1 MTKKYYLVFICLLI
15 VGSLGCSRNDDVKK
29 VNLSEKIDIKN
40 REQSSEE
47 VPIRIAVGGMT
58 TPRAGFVYYKQLLNY
73 IGEKLGKKVEFV
85 DREDYAAINNMLKN
99 REIDVAFVCGGPY
112 VDGYEEFGL
121 ELLVAP
127 QAYGG
132 TVYYS
137 YIIVPK
143 DSPVKSFKELHG
155 KTFAFSDPLSNSG
168 KLIPTYMLAQM
179 NEMPESFFKSFYY
192 THAHDKS
199 IKAVATGAVDGAAV
213 DSLIWEYENHTNPK
227 FTSKTKIIEKSPPHG
242 IPPVVIRHGIALEL
256 KERLR
261 QIFLNVHI
269 DAKGREILKGMMI
282 EKFVLIDNKAYDSI
296 REMKQWVDKQ
306 NGKQHRE

>member
-1 MTKKYYLVFICLLI
+1 LTKKYYLVLICLLI
-15 VGSLGCSRNDDVKK
+15 VGALGCSRNDDVKK
-29 VNLSEKIDIKN
+29 ISLSKKIDVKN
-40 REQSSEE
+40 NEQQSEE
-47 VPIRIAVGGMT
+47 SPIRIAVGGMT
-58 TPRAGFVYYKQLLNY
+58 TPREGFVYYKQLLNY
-73 IGEKLGKKVEFV
+73 IGEKLGRKVEFI

-121 ELLVAP
+121 ELLAAP
-127 QAYGG
+127 VAYGE

-143 DSPVKSFKELHG
+143 NSSVKSFKELRG
-155 KTFAFSDPLSNSG
+155 KTFAFTDPLSNSG
-168 KLIPTYMLAQM
+168 KLIPTYMLTQM
-179 NEMPESFFKSFYY
+179 NETPDSFFKSFYY
-192 THAHDKS
+192 SHAHDKS
-199 IKAVATGAVDGAAV
+199 IKAVAAGAVDGAAV

-242 IPPVVIRHGIALEL
+242 IPPVVIRHGIDLEL

-261 QIFLNVHI
+261 QIFLNVHN

-282 EKFVLIDNKAYDSI
+282 EKFVPIDNKAYNSI

-306 NGKQHRE
+306 EKKE